1 MVEEYTENAQ
11 DTDREIESDVLD
23 SADAASSDGP
33 TEQEA
38 PTAAGRGGK
47 GKDRNYGK
55 GFIYM
60 HLRDAED
67 ALRKIDPHA
76 KRMSKTGFAV
86 SLGHKKAIGR
96 FTHKADAL
104 QEYKLIDPHKGSDD
118 IVLTPLAVEMLY
130 GGSEAARTKARGR
143 AFLNYDDF
151 RQTFTECPK
160 DQDHPLTIVREFV
173 HANLGIKNEIER
185 YLRLFLESAKFA
197 GLLEGE
203 ADVTA
208 SHIKLK
214 PVSFAANEAI
224 RQQEVSATGEATFKT
239 MEVEAAQEVMQRL
252 GLGSFVARG
261 KVAETGAGKVALK
274 LENGECVLEIN
285 RPTRVTISNVD
296 ALTDLPEILK
306 QLKEAGNDI

>member
-1 MVEEYTENAQ
+1 MEPDALDAPGGAPSEEP
-11 DTDREIESDVLD
+11 
-23 SADAASSDGP
+23 G
-33 TEQEA
+33 EQERSA
-38 PTAAGRGGK
+38 PAVKSAK
-47 GKDRNYGK
+47 GKERNYGK

-76 KRMSKTGFAV
+76 KRMSKGSFAV
-86 SLGHKKAIGR
+86 SLGHKKPVGR

-104 QEYKLIDPHKGSDD
+104 QEYKLIEPHKGNND
-118 IVLTPLAVEMLY
+118 IVLTPLAVDMLY
-130 GGSEAARTKARGR
+130 AGSEAARTKARGS

-173 HANLGIKNEIER
+173 HANLGIKNEIDR

-214 PVSFAANEAI
+214 PVQQATKEADN
-224 RQQEVSATGEATFKT
+224 QQDTPVAGGEAFKAIVGDQAEEI
-239 MEVEAAQEVMQRL
+239 MERL
-252 GLGSFVARG
+252 GLGSFTARVQ
-261 KVAETGAGKVALK
+261 VAETGAGKVALK
-274 LENGECVLEIN
+274 LENGQCVLEIS

-306 QLKEAGNDI
+306 QLKETGNDI